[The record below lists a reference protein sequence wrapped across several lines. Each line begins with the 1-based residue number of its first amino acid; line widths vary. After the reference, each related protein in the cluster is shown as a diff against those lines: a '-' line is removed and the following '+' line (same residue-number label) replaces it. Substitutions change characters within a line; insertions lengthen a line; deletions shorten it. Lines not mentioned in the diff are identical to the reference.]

1 MAEKPH
7 LLPQTNGDGRNL
19 PSVECAARQ
28 VNGVGPN
35 GVLSLMTELRMP
47 RFSAPGWAWPPPPP
61 PIDVLQ
67 VIPAAMLRHPGDNWA
82 AHQQEGKARA
92 DAEAKRVA
100 NYYRN
105 QQREREERDNAAARA
120 EQARRQAAST

>member
-1 MAEKPH
+1 MNIK
-7 LLPQTNGDGRNL
+7 LPTFNQ
-19 PSVECAARQ
+19 
-28 VNGVGPN
+28 PN
-35 GVLSLMTELRMP
+35 T
-47 RFSAPGWAWPPPPP
+47 WAWPPPPP

-82 AHQQEGKARA
+82 AHQQEGKAQA